1 MVVFQPRKCCYSP
14 HRSYSEHINIIST
27 EKTCRSE
34 CTLCEANIV
43 DSPTIGC
50 GMRGYDEVVE
60 RVFEMNVGFAVQAG
74 VGLSERDLNL
84 RI

>member
-1 MVVFQPRKCCYSP
+1 
-14 HRSYSEHINIIST
+14 
-27 EKTCRSE
+27 
-34 CTLCEANIV
+34 
-43 DSPTIGC
+43 
-50 GMRGYDEVVE
+50 MRGYDEVVE